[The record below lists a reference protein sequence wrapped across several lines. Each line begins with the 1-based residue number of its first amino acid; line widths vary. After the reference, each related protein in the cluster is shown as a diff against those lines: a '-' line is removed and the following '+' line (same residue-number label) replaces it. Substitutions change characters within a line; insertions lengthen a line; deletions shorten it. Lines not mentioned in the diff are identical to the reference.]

1 MVLHEFREIVEWTQP
16 QVLGGETVKNAGETE
31 NEIMNFQSEL
41 DLEGSTANRIVRF
54 GENGCISHST
64 VENRWYF

>member
-1 MVLHEFREIVEWTQP
+1 
-16 QVLGGETVKNAGETE
+16 
-31 NEIMNFQSEL
+31 MNFQSEL

-64 VENRWYF
+64 VKNRWNFLKEVRVYIHYLDNQ